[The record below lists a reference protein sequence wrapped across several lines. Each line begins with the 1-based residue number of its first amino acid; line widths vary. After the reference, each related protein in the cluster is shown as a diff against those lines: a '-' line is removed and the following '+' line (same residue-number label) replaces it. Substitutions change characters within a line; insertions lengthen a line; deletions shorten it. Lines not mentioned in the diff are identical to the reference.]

1 MTAPVRFAL
10 VGCGVIARTHA
21 RALAAMPGAAEL
33 VACSD
38 VDHARAEALAHEFG
52 IRAMAY
58 DDVLADPT
66 IDAVTVCTPSGT
78 HAEVGV
84 PALEA
89 GKHVLVEKP
98 MEITLEAC
106 DRLLAAAE
114 RSGRTL
120 AVVSQHRFDPASQA
134 VHRAVADGDLGR
146 VVLAECRVPWFRT
159 QEYYDSGDWR
169 GTWALDGGGALMNQ
183 GIHTVDLLLWLC
195 GPARTVFGAT
205 ATAAHDRVEVEDVAC
220 ATVTFAD
227 GALATVLASTA
238 AYPGRPAQLAV
249 HGTRGGAV
257 VEGDRLALLAVDG
270 EPDRGQE
277 PAHPHARQVASGG
290 TRAATDSLDAR
301 SADDSPS
308 DESYPWGEAHRR
320 QMLDLVEAIRDGRA
334 PLVDGSAGRAAV
346 ELVLAV
352 YASARTG
359 APVHVTSAAAVAAA
373 H

>member
-10 VGCGVIARTHA
+10 VGCGVIARTQA
-21 RALAAMPGAAEL
+21 RALAAMPGDAEL

-38 VDHARAEALAHEFG
+38 IDPARAQALAQEFG
-52 IRAMAY
+52 VTALPYA
-58 DDVLADPT
+58 DVLADPT
-66 IDAVTVCTPSGT
+66 IDAVTVCTPSGA

-106 DRLLAAAE
+106 DRLLDAAE
-114 RSGRTL
+114 RSGTVL

-134 VHRAVADGDLGR
+134 VAQAVADGELGR
-146 VVLAECRVPWFRT
+146 LLLAECRVPWFRT

-169 GTWALDGGGALMNQ
+169 GTWTLDGGGALMNQ
-183 GIHTVDLLLWLC
+183 GIHTLDLLRWLC
-195 GPARTVFGAT
+195 GPVRTVYGAT
-205 ATAAHDRVEVEDVAC
+205 ATTAHDRIEVEDVAC
-220 ATVTFAD
+220 ATLTFAD
-227 GALATVLASTA
+227 GALATLMASTG

-257 VEGDRLALLAVDG
+257 IDGDRLALLAVHG
-270 EPDRGQE
+270 EPERGRE
-277 PAHPHARQVASGG
+277 TAHPHARQVAAGG
-290 TRAATDSLDAR
+290 TRAATEALDAR
-301 SADDSPS
+301 AVADDAPS

-320 QMLDLVEAIRDGRA
+320 QMLDMVDAIRAGRT
-334 PLVDGSAGRAAV
+334 PLVDGPAGRAAV

-352 YASARTG
+352 YESARTG
-359 APVHVTSAAAVAAA
+359 QPVHL
-373 H
+373 